1 MVLWL
6 LLSASAQAVGESRC
20 TLSAKEVRLNVQ
32 ISDMASAE
40 GNVTITIYPDD
51 ANQFLAKKGKIARQ
65 RVPTV
70 MPVTTACFAVP
81 APGLYAIAVYHDAND
96 DHDFNRSFIGMPK
109 EGFGFSRN
117 PKTALG
123 LPDFSEVRFEAH
135 AGNNPVEIKLNYR

>member
-51 ANQFLAKKGKIARQ
+51 ANQFWPRKARSPGKEC
-65 RVPTV
+65 P
-70 MPVTTACFAVP
+70 P
-81 APGLYAIAVYHDAND
+81 
-96 DHDFNRSFIGMPK
+96 
-109 EGFGFSRN
+109 
-117 PKTALG
+117 
-123 LPDFSEVRFEAH
+123 
-135 AGNNPVEIKLNYR
+135 